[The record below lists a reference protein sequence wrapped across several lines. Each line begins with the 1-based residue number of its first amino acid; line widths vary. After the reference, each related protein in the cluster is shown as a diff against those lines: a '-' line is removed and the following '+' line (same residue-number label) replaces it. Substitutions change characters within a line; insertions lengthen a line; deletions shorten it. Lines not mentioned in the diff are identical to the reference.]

1 MHARSSSCSDINSV
15 PLENNNDYY
24 YRPQIFRYKYKTCLE
39 KQKLDNNR
47 YDPDTMNSLK
57 NLMNSVSLPT
67 TNKLIEPS
75 NYNFNTLNQ
84 PRKHNIMVKSASEVC
99 LPQWLKYD
107 KNVLRFE
114 GYFNEHVNESSFENY
129 RIRPCEILYYLED
142 DSVQIIEKKTENSGM
157 VQGDLLKRR
166 RIYNTTNNLY
176 NSNNINYAT
185 SWKNFNLA
193 QNIIIFGKNFRICNC
208 DKFTQDF
215 YKKQNIKLNNPEPIP
230 EIDFSSKYSML
241 DYEQI
246 KKNIAEIKEFTETSL
261 NGGHPNKGL
270 KQFLE
275 NDRKVLSYE
284 ITWYDD
290 KYDKETKRYRLNY
303 YLADGQI
310 EVLEIKVTNSGK
322 SPFPKLLRKC
332 KLPKIPRMVH
342 CPGLLVPEEEYYS
355 PKDLLLGNYIYIYNR
370 KCLLVNC
377 DEFTKNWYKEK

>member
-1 MHARSSSCSDINSV
+1 MHARSSSCSEIDSK
-15 PLENNNDYY
+15 PLENNNDYF
-24 YRPQIFRYKYKTCLE
+24 YRPQLFRYKYKTCLE
-39 KQKLDNNR
+39 KQQLDNNR

-57 NLMNSVSLPT
+57 NLMQSVSLPS
-67 TNKLIEPS
+67 TNKISEK
-75 NYNFNTLNQ
+75 NNFDFNTVNQ
-84 PRKHNIMVKSASEVC
+84 PKKCNLMLKSASEVC

-107 KNVLRFE
+107 KNVLKFE

-129 RIRPCEILYYLED
+129 RIRPCQILYYLED
-142 DSVQIIEKKTENSGM
+142 DSIQIIEKKTENSGM
-157 VQGDLLKRR
+157 TQGDLLKRR
-166 RIYNTTNNLY
+166 RIYDTNNNIY
-176 NSNNINYAT
+176 NSKNINFPN
-185 SWKNFNLA
+185 SWKNFNLSK
-193 QNIIIFGKNFRICNC
+193 NIYIFGKNFRICSC
-208 DKFTQDF
+208 DKFTSDF
-215 YKKQNIKLNNPEPIP
+215 YKKQNIVLNPPEPIP

-241 DYEQI
+241 DYDKI

-275 NDRKVLSYE
+275 NDRKVLSFE

-310 EVLEIKVTNSGK
+310 EVCEIKVVNSGK

-332 KLPKIPRMVH
+332 KLPKIPRMTH

-355 PKDLLLGNYIYIYNR
+355 PKDLILGNYVYIYNR
-370 KCLLVNC
+370 KCLIVNC